1 MGLRSNTR
9 LHRRKHALYAVGPI
23 FNRPIS
29 KEKMSMTTTDVNK
42 RDWVSLEHQYY
53 QGTFKRQPVTFVR
66 GKGTRV
72 WDSDG
77 KSYLDLVAGI
87 AVNVLGHCH
96 PAIVEAVQQQATQ
109 LVHVSN
115 LYYNTRQIE
124 LAEQLSKLSNG
135 MRSFFSNSGAEAVE
149 GAIKLARKYGRIHKE
164 GAFEIISMERSF
176 HGRTLATTAATGQAF
191 YQATWVP
198 IPDGFKQVPYNNLQA
213 LKDATSEK
221 TVGIL
226 LEAVQGE
233 GGIWPGTKE
242 FIQGVREWCDERNL
256 VMICDEVQAGMGR
269 TGKFFSWEHYGIVPD
284 IVTMAKGLAGGVPIG
299 AMLTGPRSDLFA
311 PGDHGTTFGGNPLA
325 SAAGIATIKTIL
337 DENLLEN
344 AAKMGAYW
352 NSKMQAFCEKYA
364 FIDSPRGLGLTQAV
378 NVKHELAPTIVQQ
391 ALEHGLLLNNLGP
404 GTLRMIPPLI
414 LKTEDIDEATEL
426 LDRALTDVANMP
438 VAQA

>member
-1 MGLRSNTR
+1 
-9 LHRRKHALYAVGPI
+9 
-23 FNRPIS
+23 
-29 KEKMSMTTTDVNK
+29 MTTTETNK
-42 RDWVSLEHQYY
+42 RDWVALEHKYY
-53 QGTFKRQPVTFVR
+53 QGTFKRQPLTLVH
-66 GKGTRV
+66 GEGTRV

-96 PAIVEAVQQQATQ
+96 PAIVKAGQEQVTQ

-124 LAEQLSKLSNG
+124 LAEQLGQLSNG
-135 MRSFFSNSGAEAVE
+135 MRSFFSNSGAEANE
-149 GAIKLARKYGRIHKE
+149 GAIKLARKFGRVHKD
-164 GAFEIISMERSF
+164 GAYEVISMERSF

-198 IPDGFKQVPYNNLQA
+198 IPDGFKQVPYNDLDA
-213 LKDATSEK
+213 LKHAISDK
-221 TVGIL
+221 TIAVL

-233 GGIWPGTKE
+233 GGIWPGDPE
-242 FIQGVREWCDERNL
+242 FIQGVRRLCDEYNL

-269 TGKFFSWEHYGIVPD
+269 TGKFFSWEHYGVVPD
-284 IVTMAKGLAGGVPIG
+284 IVTLAKGLAGGVPIG
-299 AMLTGPRSDLFA
+299 AMLTGPRTDVFVV
-311 PGDHGTTFGGNPLA
+311 GDHGTTFGGNPVACAAALA
-325 SAAGIATIKTIL
+325 TLKTIR
-337 DENLLEN
+337 DENLVEHP
-344 AAKMGAYW
+344 AEMGTYW
-352 NSKMQAFCEKYA
+352 RARWEGLCKKYA
-364 FIDSPRGLGLTQAV
+364 FIDSPRGIGLMQAV